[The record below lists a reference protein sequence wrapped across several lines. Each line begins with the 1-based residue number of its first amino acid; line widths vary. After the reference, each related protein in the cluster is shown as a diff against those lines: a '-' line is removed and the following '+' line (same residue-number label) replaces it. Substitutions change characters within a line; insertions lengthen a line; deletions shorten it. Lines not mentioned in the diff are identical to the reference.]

1 MNGVPDLQLGG
12 MAMMKSKRQNDIL
25 QVISL
30 RDIETQEE
38 LAAALRSLGHNV
50 TQATVSRD
58 IRELRLIKVGAK
70 GGGYK
75 YARPE
80 NHETAVGERL
90 SRILTDALVNV
101 DASGNIIVIKTLSGS
116 ANVAAEA
123 LDNLGW
129 PEILGTI
136 AGDDTIFVATRTDSV
151 SLALVSDIKKMMS
164 VKNNAFTS

>member
-1 MNGVPDLQLGG
+1 
-12 MAMMKSKRQNDIL
+12 MKSNRQNEIIRL
-25 QVISL
+25 ISS

-38 LAAALRSLGHNV
+38 LASALRELGYQV

-58 IRELRLIKVGAK
+58 IRELSLIKVAAK

-80 NHETAVGERL
+80 RHEIAVSERL
-90 SRILTDALVNV
+90 RRILTDALVSV
-101 DASGNIIVIKTLSGS
+101 DSSGNIIVVKTLSGS

-123 LDNLGW
+123 LDTLGW

-136 AGDDTIFVATRTDSV
+136 AGDNTIFAVVRNEADTAEISGRIRKLTE
-151 SLALVSDIKKMMS
+151 SL
-164 VKNNAFTS
+164 